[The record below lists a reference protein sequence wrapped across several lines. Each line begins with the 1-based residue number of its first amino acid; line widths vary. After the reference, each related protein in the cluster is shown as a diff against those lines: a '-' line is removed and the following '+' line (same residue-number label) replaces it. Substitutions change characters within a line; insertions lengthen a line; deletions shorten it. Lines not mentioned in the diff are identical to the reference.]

1 MKSKKFKKGT
11 VVVFEIKNFNPDY
24 WNNLP
29 ESDRIKYYGP
39 LGYGAEKPKFFIFLT
54 EIRNAPDHCVL
65 VDMDDGHNE
74 IMRHIS
80 DFREVTEGEF

>member
-29 ESDRIKYYGP
+29 EADRIKYYGP

-65 VDMDDGHNE
+65 IDMDDQHLE

-80 DFREVTEGEF
+80 DFREVTEKEF